1 MKIVKIAL
9 IGLIGL
15 FFSQLYAKDTDSFR
29 KEQLKTEILKNLNDK
44 SQDWVFSY
52 QDKKKGWEYIS
63 LFVFGNNLEAI
74 NFDNYDLIIKAKK
87 RKNLIYIKLNQDMT
101 VRPFVNI
108 YGDKRDFPALYIG
121 DSLVIWTVKDKEEKY
136 AKAKEIC
143 QLFSFLNNI
152 RLSDVAD
159 KELAEFQK
167 IVANYKALSEKPTIT
182 EEQRKYIVQAN
193 SKNEKK
199 EYKEA
204 LNLYQKVI
212 DANPISY
219 PSAYNN
225 MALIAAQIENYV
237 DAIYS
242 MKKYLLLM
250 PDAPDTRAAQDKIY
264 EWEAEIGK

>member
-1 MKIVKIAL
+1 MKTVQHVTILLLTL
-9 IGLIGL
+9 ICMN
-15 FFSQLYAKDTDSFR
+15 SYAQEESNVNSADR
-29 KEQLKTEILKNLNDK
+29 LKAEILKNLNDK
-44 SQDWVFSY
+44 SQVWIFSY
-52 QDKKKGWEYIS
+52 QDKKKGWEYI
-63 LFVFGNNLEAI
+63 GYPYINIEAI
-74 NFDNYDLIIKAKK
+74 TFDNDDLIIKAKK
-87 RKNLIYIKLNQDMT
+87 RKSLIYIKLNQDMSI
-101 VRPFVNI
+101 RPFVNI

-121 DSLVIWTVKDKEEKY
+121 DSLVIWTVKDKY
-136 AKAKEIC
+136 AKVKEIC
-143 QLFSFLNNI
+143 RLFSFLNNI
-152 RLSDVAD
+152 RLSEVAD

-167 IVANYKALSEKPTIT
+167 VVANYKALSEKPTIT

-204 LNLYQKVI
+204 LNFYQKVI
-212 DANPISY
+212 DVNPISY

-242 MKKYLLLM
+242 MKKYMLLV
-250 PDAPDTRAAQDKIY
+250 PEAEDARAVQDKIY